1 MEMYFK
7 CHLLCKAFSAISSSF
22 PQLIENILEKQMPAW
37 FNDFT
42 NEKFLLLRVA
52 RNVIFCYRKI

>member
-7 CHLLCKAFSAISSSF
+7 CHLLHKAFSAVSSSF
-22 PQLIENILEKQMPAW
+22 LQLIENILEKQMSTW

-42 NEKFLLLRVA
+42 NKKLLLLRVA
-52 RNVIFCYRKI
+52 RNVIFYYRKR